1 VSDTAEEKQVA
12 GNGPSASAATLAPPA
27 PFSVKR
33 KSITECSYCCL
44 CVSRMRAIPNAG
56 CGKGVVAR
64 KHKVM
69 TQLRA
74 QSVPPYNDH
83 QSRNKEAIATPTISL
98 AEAAAASAHTA
109 RDFVVCTRA
118 RCENVSVCVFE
129 FRLFSTYP
137 YSTIQ
142 FLEHGPSQTYITN
155 TVYATRS

>member
-1 VSDTAEEKQVA
+1 MAE
-12 GNGPSASAATLAPPA
+12 NGPSASAAALAPPA
-27 PFSVKR
+27 QCSVAR
-33 KSITECSYCCL
+33 TNITACSFFCL
-44 CVSRMRAIPNAG
+44 CVSRMRVIPNAG

-74 QSVPPYNDH
+74 QGVPTYNDH

-109 RDFVVCTRA
+109 RDFVVCTRE
-118 RCENVSVCVFE
+118 RCKNVPVCVFE

-137 YSTIQ
+137 CSTTQ
-142 FLEHGPSQTYITN
+142 CLEHGASQT
-155 TVYATRS
+155 